1 MLCREGYH
9 AVRGRDPIRRCRQM
23 GDMRPSPLVLASRN
37 RATPRQRVARH
48 IPAASEEYDHV
59 RGGGSRG
66 ERDWRLLVILQRG
79 ALWASVLLVLVAS
92 GRLDGAQTPSPP
104 EMIGVTAAKLRAVDV
119 ADYETD
125 VSPAVIELLT
135 RFKHQI
141 RETVVAAVAGEAADA
156 SAGLVQQSILHALR
170 REGIGPDTKSDGY
183 GNVAAIEVERP
194 GSDSRLLV
202 VTTARAAVGWV
213 DVSDDCAVSGW
224 ARARTLIRDD
234 RSFRVSIR

>member
-1 MLCREGYH
+1 
-9 AVRGRDPIRRCRQM
+9 
-23 GDMRPSPLVLASRN
+23 
-37 RATPRQRVARH
+37 
-48 IPAASEEYDHV
+48 
-59 RGGGSRG
+59 
-66 ERDWRLLVILQRG
+66 
-79 ALWASVLLVLVAS
+79 
-92 GRLDGAQTPSPP
+92 
-104 EMIGVTAAKLRAVDV
+104 
-119 ADYETD
+119 
-125 VSPAVIELLT
+125 VSPAVIELLI

-156 SAGLVQQSILHALR
+156 SAGLVQQSILQALR

-202 VTTARAAVGWV
+202 ATTARAAVGWV